1 MEPLTILSAAAA
13 ASAVAGKSYEL
24 VNWIRELCQGV
35 KTVDERIQ
43 RLKSGVSEL
52 ARACESV
59 HAVLQPDSSSTT
71 LTPPWD
77 KDGSLATSISHQASN
92 YRMTLKELKGVLT
105 DLRPGKSSRISR
117 HMKLQGRGKQIDGL
131 SARINIHTNALQ
143 MSLQIAT
150 IKIALATP
158 DFVIRELRE
167 ALRDIRKLLGGAEDI
182 NHRPLRLSSVKG
194 DDEEQLVGLA
204 QDALRHGTTLYEA
217 SVAGSTVGADSVM
230 GSGKSC
236 VCRKMDTRDWWRGA
250 GHARC
255 ADCSLLPCVWC
266 K

>member
-1 MEPLTILSAAAA
+1 
-13 ASAVAGKSYEL
+13 
-24 VNWIRELCQGV
+24 
-35 KTVDERIQ
+35 
-43 RLKSGVSEL
+43 
-52 ARACESV
+52 
-59 HAVLQPDSSSTT
+59 
-71 LTPPWD
+71 
-77 KDGSLATSISHQASN
+77 
-92 YRMTLKELKGVLT
+92 MTLKELKGILT

-117 HMKLQGRGKQIDGL
+117 HMKLQDRGKQIDGL

-194 DDEEQLVGLA
+194 DDEDQLVGLA